1 MAVYNEK
8 DNSMLRQLQMYEL
21 NLLKTFA
28 GICEKHHLKYYM
40 IGGTML
46 GAIRHQGFIP
56 WDDDVDIGMPR
67 KIIRN
72 LWRS

>member
-28 GICEKHHLKYYM
+28 GIFEKHHLKYYM

-46 GAIRHQGFIP
+46 
-56 WDDDVDIGMPR
+56 
-67 KIIRN
+67 
-72 LWRS
+72 